1 MSNVKH
7 FAFVLVALLTLALA
21 SCSKTQ
27 SLTESEL
34 RFKKALTDQSLLIQQ
49 ADNVLD
55 TKLTGN
61 LLNDLNHITYA
72 SELAIHAEQVFKEA
86 KIVGIESEALRAL
99 KARFSTYE
107 KSAGEEAVALFFQS
121 IDRTIAF
128 KKSVDEIPIPPLL
141 SEVSST
147 SNNMIRFLGEQYNED
162 LKKCCLTDL
171 RNISIFL
178 GQTNVKEHY
187 ELRKEIANIEINL
200 ERLLND
206 PKKAVEYKKRISS
219 FKLQYSKN
227 M

>member
-1 MSNVKH
+1 MINVKL
-7 FAFVLVALLTLALA
+7 FAFAFVALLTLALT
-21 SCSKTQ
+21 SCSKTP

-61 LLNDLNHITYA
+61 LLSDLNHISYA

-86 KIVGIESEALRAL
+86 KIVGIESEALRSL
-99 KARFSTYE
+99 KSRFLTYE
-107 KSAGEEAVALFFQS
+107 KSAGEEAVALLLRS

-147 SNNMIRFLGEQYNED
+147 SDNMVRFLGEQYNED
-162 LKKCCLTDL
+162 LKDCCLSDL

-178 GQTNVKEHY
+178 GQTNATAHY
-187 ELRKEIANIEINL
+187 ELRKEIANIEKNL
-200 ERLLND
+200 EGFLND
-206 PKKAVEYKKRISS
+206 PNKIAGYREKLRDIEIQYK
-219 FKLQYSKN
+219 
-227 M
+227 